1 MIDNKAIFNLTHGLY
16 VLTTRLGE
24 KDNGCIID
32 AVMQATA
39 MPQRIAIGVMKH
51 NLSHGILAA
60 SGIFNLSILT
70 EDTPQKVFQHFGLQS
85 GRDVN
90 KFEKCDEVQRSANG
104 LYFIPK
110 YTNAFLSGKVEQS
123 IDLDTHTVFI
133 ASITESRVLSDGK
146 GITYNEYREKYK

>member
-1 MIDNKAIFNLTHGLY
+1 MDTAIFNLTHGLY
-16 VLTTRLGE
+16 VLTSKLGE

-39 MPQRIAIGVMKH
+39 MPQRIAIGVMKK
-51 NLSHGILAA
+51 NLTNGIIQA

-70 EDTPQKVFQHFGLQS
+70 TETPQHVFQHFGMQS

-90 KFEKCDEVQRSANG
+90 KFENCTEEHRSKNG
-104 LYFIPK
+104 LLYIPK
-110 YTNAFLSGKVEQS
+110 YTNAFLSGKVTQS

-133 ASITESRVLSDGK
+133 AEITESQVLSDIP
-146 GITYNEYREKYK
+146 GITYNNYRDSFKKK